1 MLQNFNY
8 HKMNRREFIKLTG
21 AATVTSLLPFEVSA
35 MLSTLNLKDCDF
47 SNRKLVLINLNGG
60 NDGLNTVVPIN
71 QYDIYSNL
79 RPVIRV
85 PETGIKKYITLDSKL
100 PDNQQIGLHPSLK
113 AFKELYDAGEL
124 RVIQSVG
131 YPNQNKSHF
140 SSRDLYNTG
149 NDGNGFENGK
159 GSGWIGRFM
168 ENMYVDELAL
178 GYPFA
183 VQLGSV
189 RNSLGFHGEQEHG
202 MSLNITKQD
211 TAGFYSVI
219 NGLAGVHPSNVPKN
233 TDYGVEMD
241 FILKTDKLSNVYAKS
256 VSEAFNKGD
265 NSVTYQNT
273 DIDNQLKTVARLIRG
288 GLSSK
293 IYMVRLD
300 GFDTHANQ
308 LQTGNGDILG
318 KHNSLLSRLSKAV
331 GLFMKDVNDLTTGED
346 VVAVT
351 YSEFGRK
358 AAENGSKGTDHGE
371 AAPMFVIGKSIKGGV
386 SGTNPDLT
394 EPEKKN
400 NWQIKTVQHDYRAIF
415 GTLLKDYMGGDTS
428 VIDATFFDHSN
439 NKSFVDSSIPDLVKE
454 KFKIDE
460 NCKTIVGTIEDEIE
474 NEQSGW
480 FAAPNPFETHV
491 ELRNDHDVDVE
502 SIQLYDYKGK
512 LVKIFNNPSNN
523 GFIRLELANF
533 QSGVYIAH
541 IHHAEKNP
549 DRITLIKR

>member
-1 MLQNFNY
+1 MD
-8 HKMNRREFIKLTG
+8 RRNFIKLAG
-21 AATVTSLLPFEVSA
+21 AAAVTSLMPFEVKA
-35 MLSTLNLKDCDF
+35 MLSALNLKDCDF

-60 NDGLNTVVPIN
+60 NDGLNTVIPIN

-85 PETGIKKYITLDSKL
+85 PETGTKKYITLDSKL
-100 PDNQQIGLHPSLK
+100 PDNQQVGLHPSMS
-113 AFKELYDAGEL
+113 AFKDLYDAGEL
-124 RVIQSVG
+124 RIIQSVG

-168 ENMYVDELAL
+168 ENMYADELAL
-178 GYPFA
+178 GYPFG

-189 RNSLGFHGEQEHG
+189 RNSLGFHGAKEHG

-219 NGLAGVHPSNVPKN
+219 NGLAGEPPLNIPQN
-233 TDYGVEMD
+233 TDYGIEMD
-241 FILKTDKLSNVYAKS
+241 FILQTDRLANVYAKV
-256 VSEAFNKGD
+256 VSEAFKKG
-265 NSVTYQNT
+265 NNAETYNNT

-288 GLSSK
+288 GLPSK

-300 GFDTHANQ
+300 GFDTHASQ
-308 LQTGNGDILG
+308 LQTGNGDVLG

-331 GLFMKDVNDLTTGED
+331 GTFMKDVSDLNTGED

-371 AAPMFVIGKSIKGGV
+371 VAPMFVIGKSINGGI

-394 EPEKKN
+394 EPHKKN
-400 NWQIKTVQHDYRAIF
+400 NWQIETVQHDYRSVF
-415 GTLLKDYMGGDTS
+415 GTLLKDYMGGDNS

-439 NKSFVDSSIPDLVKE
+439 QKSFVESSIPELVKE
-454 KFKIDE
+454 QFKIDE
-460 NCKTIVGTIEDEIE
+460 SCSVAVGLEDEIE
-474 NEQSGW
+474 DEQLGW
-480 FAAPNPFETHV
+480 FAAPNPFDNHV
-491 ELRNDHDVDVE
+491 DLRSDDDEEVTSV
-502 SIQLYDYKGK
+502 QVYDTKGK
-512 LVKIFNNPSNN
+512 LIKTFNNPQNN
-523 GFIRLELANF
+523 GFIRLELPNIKA
-533 QSGVYIAH
+533 GIYIAH
-541 IHHAEKNP
+541 IHHADKNP
-549 DRITLIKR
+549 DKIKLIKR

>member
-1 MLQNFNY
+1 MD
-8 HKMNRREFIKLTG
+8 RRDFIKLAG
-21 AATVTSLLPFEVSA
+21 AAGITALMPFEVKA
-35 MLSTLNLKDCDF
+35 MLSAFDLKDCDF

-71 QYDIYSNL
+71 QYDIYSDL

-85 PETGIKKYITLDSKL
+85 PETGTNQYITLDTSL
-100 PDNQQIGLHPSLK
+100 PENQQIGLHPSLK

-168 ENMYVDELAL
+168 ENMYADELAA

-189 RNSLGFHGEQEHG
+189 RNSLGFHGEREHG
-202 MSLNITKQD
+202 MSLNITKQN
-211 TAGFYSVI
+211 TAGFYSII
-219 NGLAGVHPSNVPKN
+219 NGLAGEPPLNIPQG

-241 FILKTDKLSNVYAKS
+241 YILRTDRLSNVYAKS
-256 VSEAFNKGD
+256 VSEAFNQGN
-265 NSVTYQNT
+265 NSVTYANT

-288 GLSSK
+288 GLPSK

-308 LQTGNGDILG
+308 LQTGDGDILG

-331 GLFMKDVNDLTTGED
+331 GNFMKDVSDLDTGED

-371 AAPMFVIGKSIKGGV
+371 VAPMFVIGKSIKGGV
-386 SGTNPDLT
+386 SGINPDLT
-394 EPEKKN
+394 EAHKKN
-400 NWQIKTVQHDYRAIF
+400 NWQIETVQYDYRSVF
-415 GTLLKDYMGGDTS
+415 GTLLKDYMGGDDS
-428 VIDATFFDHSN
+428 VIDSTFFDYSN
-439 NKSFVDSSIPDLVKE
+439 DKSFVDTSIPELVKE
-454 KFKIDE
+454 KVKIDGS
-460 NCKTIVGTIEDEIE
+460 CSVTVGLEDEFDD
-474 NEQSGW
+474 EQDGW
-480 FAAPNPFETHV
+480 FAAPNPFETYV
-491 ELRNDHDVDVE
+491 ELRNDDDVDVS
-502 SIQLYDYKGK
+502 SIQIYDTKGK
-512 LVKIFNNPSNN
+512 LIQRFNELSNN
-523 GFIRLELANF
+523 GFIRLELPDLK
-533 QSGVYIAH
+533 SGTYIVH
-541 IHHAEKNP
+541 INHSEEKV
-549 DRITLIKR
+549 DRIRIIKR